1 MDCHGFPRDFFR
13 EENSAKKVAKGGE
26 TSITIM
32 GKHIAAVH
40 GLVWIALLGALGSA
54 MSLTMNRV
62 PMTRAL
68 YQAAPA
74 QPAYYTY
81 QAPGGEG
88 TVGKKVV
95 ALTFDDGPGPYTP
108 QVLSVLEKYHVPAT
122 FFEIGVDIVDYAQY
136 TQLLSQAGYPVEDHT
151 WTHADLDALS
161 TSDLSYQIDQT
172 QNEIKSITG
181 TTPDCVRPP
190 YDVFDTSVLNEIA
203 ARGLATMSYSID
215 SLDWSQPGTE
225 AIVHNVVSAA
235 FPGAVVDMH
244 DGGGDRS
251 QTIAALPDIIQQLR
265 AEGYGFVS
273 VCGAQ
278 SASASSAGEQS
289 AVYGF
294 GEAPVPGSSVTSIAP
309 FVGMAAT
316 PDGKGYWLVA
326 SDGGVF
332 SFGDATFHGSE
343 GGKPLNQPIV
353 GMAATPDGKGYWLVA
368 SDGGV
373 FSFGDATFHGSEGGQ
388 SSSNHFV
395 AMAVTSDGKGYLLLG
410 EHTVPV

>member
-1 MDCHGFPRDFFR
+1 
-13 EENSAKKVAKGGE
+13 
-26 TSITIM
+26 M

-122 FFEIGVDIVDYAQY
+122 FFEIGVDIVDYPQY

-151 WTHADLDALS
+151 WTHADLDGLS

-203 ARGLATMSYSID
+203 ARGLATISYSID
-215 SLDWSQPGTE
+215 SLDWSQPGIE

-373 FSFGDATFHGSEGGQ
+373 FSFGNATFHGSEGGQ

-395 AMAVTSDGKGYLLLG
+395 AMAVASDGKGYLLLG